1 LQERTCG
8 APAYSSPP
16 GGRVSRSRNYLCTR
30 SRLRVPIS
38 RKPGKSRPLEYIA
51 QVIPQIDAAC
61 PGVAL
66 AESGDPPEG
75 WGVRAHR
82 RGQTGDPPEGWGV
95 RAHRR
100 GQTGDPPEGWGV
112 RAHRR
117 GQKEPFMDWKL
128 SCAQNFIYGWA
139 RPDTSPR
146 KSSSGL
152 VRFYSHRSLGQG
164 IKNVA
169 YYNHS
174 ECCHDDIVLVDKCPI
189 RFNSR
194 Q

>member
-1 LQERTCG
+1 MGSPSPQARTNWG
-8 APAYSSPP
+8 PARRVGSPSP
-16 GGRVSRSRNYLCTR
+16 QARTNRGPARRVGSPSPQARTNRGPAR
-30 SRLRVPIS
+30 RVGSPS
-38 RKPGKSRPLEYIA
+38 
-51 QVIPQIDAAC
+51 PQA
-61 PGVAL
+61 
-66 AESGDPPEG
+66 
-75 WGVRAHR
+75 R
-82 RGQTGDPPEGWGV
+82 T
-95 RAHRR
+95 RR